1 MCEQEFEVISID
13 KQALINDLML
23 YGMTRQEATIYIFLC
38 QNGQLTGYEAA
49 KLTGIS
55 RSNVYNALASLADK
69 GAAYIMDGASSKY
82 VAVPVEE
89 FCSNKL
95 RHMAE
100 VRSELTGLLT
110 QPKEPEVGYITIEG
124 YGHIFD
130 KLRNMIAA
138 AEKRLYLY
146 ASSEWISLLLTD
158 LQTALEHG
166 IKVVLITDRTFQLS
180 DATIYLTA
188 CMPEQVRLI
197 IDSEYVLTGEITGK
211 NTDTCL
217 YSGQKNFV
225 AVLKDALGNE
235 IKLIELEDQT
245 HTEGESI

>member
-1 MCEQEFEVISID
+1 MSNID
-13 KQALINDLML
+13 KQALTDHLML

-82 VAVPVEE
+82 IAVPVEE

-95 RHMAE
+95 RRMEE
-100 VRSELTGLLT
+100 VKSELTKRLT
-110 QPKEPEVGYITIEG
+110 QPRESKVGYITIEG
-124 YGHIFD
+124 YRHILD
-130 KLRNMIAA
+130 KLRNMIAS
-138 AEKRLYLY
+138 AEKRLYLS
-146 ASSEWISLLLTD
+146 ASSEWITLLLTD
-158 LQTALEHG
+158 IQTALARG
-166 IKVVLITDRTFQLS
+166 IKVVLITDRTFHLP
-180 DATIYLTA
+180 DTTIYLTT
-188 CMPEQVRLI
+188 CIPSQVRLI
-197 IDSEYVLTGEITGK
+197 IDSAYVLTGEITGK

-225 AVLKDALGNE
+225 AVLKDALRNE
-235 IKLIELEDQT
+235 IKLIELEDQPY
-245 HTEGESI
+245 TEGES

>member
-1 MCEQEFEVISID
+1 
-13 KQALINDLML
+13 ML
-23 YGMTRQEATIYIFLC
+23 YGMTRQEATIYIDLC
-38 QNGQLTGYEAA
+38 RNGPLTGYEAA

-69 GAAYIMDGASSKY
+69 GAAYVIDGTSSKY
-82 VAVPVEE
+82 ISVPIAE

-95 RHMAE
+95 RHMKE
-100 VRSELTGLLT
+100 VQTKLTERLSQPVESEI
-110 QPKEPEVGYITIEG
+110 GYITIEG
-124 YGHIFD
+124 NHHILD
-130 KLRNMIAA
+130 KLRNMIDAA
-138 AEKRLYLY
+138 QKRLYLS
-146 ASSEWISLLLTD
+146 ASSELVMQMASD
-158 LQTALEHG
+158 LQNALSRD
-166 IKVVLITDRTFQLS
+166 IKVVLITDNDVALT
-180 DATIYLTA
+180 DATVYIA
-188 CMPEQVRLI
+188 PRIHSQVRLI
-197 IDSEYVLTGEITGK
+197 TDSEYVLTGEVTGK